1 MAVRKKSSAPATAP
15 TSASRPTSAAPS
27 PTSRCSTTRPA
38 GSPSARRCRRRE
50 RLVDGIS
57 SGVDKAGSDYA
68 SAEPVPARLD
78 HRHQHHPGAHRRQD
92 RAGHHRRLPRRLRD
106 RPHQPARRLQSL
118 FPEARAADR
127 AGAALRG
134 QGARARRRRGG
145 DRRSTRRGW
154 PRWRDKLEA
163 LGIEAIAIMFIN
175 CYANRAHEARA
186 KEILSKRHPGM
197 FVSAS
202 HELSQEYRE
211 FERCSTVAANAY
223 IGPKVRR
230 YVGEID
236 EHIRKAGFHGSF
248 LIVQSTGGLYESEQA
263 QTQCVRMLEFGPGGR
278 RDRHAGALPHAR
290 HQERHRLRHGRHHRQ
305 GRRDLQGRGADHRRG
320 ADRRLRQG
328 AAGADRDDGHL
339 RGRHRR
345 RLDRARRGRRAARR
359 PAERG
364 RAAGSGL
371 LRPGRRGADR
381 HRRQPGARPARRRPL
396 PRRRD
401 EARRQGRRARARARS
416 ASRSA

>member
-1 MAVRKKSSAPATAP
+1 
-15 TSASRPTSAAPS
+15 
-27 PTSRCSTTRPA
+27 
-38 GSPSARRCRRRE
+38 
-50 RLVDGIS
+50 
-57 SGVDKAGSDYA
+57 
-68 SAEPVPARLD
+68 
-78 HRHQHHPGAHRRQD
+78 
-92 RAGHHRRLPRRLRD
+92 
-106 RPHQPARRLQSL
+106 
-118 FPEARAADR
+118 
-127 AGAALRG
+127 
-134 QGARARRRRGG
+134 
-145 DRRSTRRGW
+145 
-154 PRWRDKLEA
+154 
-163 LGIEAIAIMFIN
+163 MFIN
-175 CYANRAHEARA
+175 CYANPAHEARA
-186 KEILSKRHPGM
+186 KAILSKRHPGM
-197 FVSAS
+197 FVTAS

-211 FERCSTVAANAY
+211 FERCSTVVANAY

-248 LIVQSTGGLYESEQA
+248 LIVQSTGGLYESRA
-263 QTQCVRMLEFGPGGR
+263 GADAMRAHAGIRPGGG
-278 RDRHAGALPHAR
+278 RDRHPGALPHAR

-305 GRRDLQGRGADHRRG
+305 GRRDPQGRGADHRRG

-328 AAGADRDDGHL
+328 AAGADRDDGHF

-359 PAERG
+359 PAERR
-364 RAAGSGL
+364 RAAGPGL

-401 EARRQGRRARARARS
+401 DARRQGGGARAGARR